1 MCNICRIKIT
11 VKMKRFFK
19 IFGLAAVLALFASCK
34 MNTQSTSSMS
44 FGFDNADAEMIGY
57 ADYVDSGNPESG
69 VIWKLHLYSGGIQTA
84 YITLDAAEGT
94 DSFLPTGTFKCG
106 TSKSPA
112 IGTFIQ
118 GHVNEEGT
126 PQSSYVITG
135 SDGNYTYYS
144 LLTDGTFNITNDK
157 DDYNVSGSMFS
168 YSTVV
173 TISFKGEVKY
183 PNEEGEVEE

>member
-1 MCNICRIKIT
+1 
-11 VKMKRFFK
+11 MKRFFK

-44 FGFDNADAEMIGY
+44 FGFDNADAVMEGY
-57 ADYVDSGNPESG
+57 VESEKPESG

-84 YITLDAAEGT
+84 YITLVAAEGT
-94 DSFLPTGTFKCG
+94 DSFVPVGTFKCG
-106 TSKSPA
+106 TSKTPA

-144 LLTDGTFNITNDK
+144 LLTDGTVSITKENDE
-157 DDYNVSGSMFS
+157 YSLSGSLFS
-168 YSTVV
+168 YTTVV
-173 TISFKGEVKY
+173 TITFKGEVKY
-183 PNEEGEVEE
+183 PNEEEDIEE

>member
-1 MCNICRIKIT
+1 MKKFLNILCI
-11 VKMKRFFK
+11 
-19 IFGLAAVLALFASCK
+19 ALALLSIASCK
-34 MNTQSTSSMS
+34 FDTEATSSFS
-44 FGFDNADAEMIGY
+44 FAFDKADAVMEGY
-57 ADYVDSGNPESG
+57 VNPENPESG
-69 VIWKLHLYSGGIQTA
+69 VIWKLHLCTSGIQTA
-84 YITLDAAEGT
+84 YITLVTAVGE

-106 TSKSPA
+106 ASKTPA

-118 GHVNEEGT
+118 GHVSEDGT

-144 LLTDGTFNITNDK
+144 LLTDGTFNITKDK

-173 TISFKGEVKY
+173 TITFKGEVKY

>member
-1 MCNICRIKIT
+1 MCNICRIKKTVDMKKFLNTLCIT
-11 VKMKRFFK
+11 
-19 IFGLAAVLALFASCK
+19 LALLSIASCK
-34 MNTQSTSSMS
+34 FNTQNTSSMS

-84 YITLDAAEGT
+84 YITLVAAGGT

-106 TSKSPA
+106 TSKTPV

-144 LLTDGTFNITNDK
+144 LLTDGTVSITK
-157 DDYNVSGSMFS
+157 EEEKYAISGSLFS
-168 YSTVV
+168 YTTIV

-183 PNEEGEVEE
+183 PNDEGAEE